1 MLKNLIKLNHE
12 YEADAKVIDSNID
25 VLSYQ
30 RLLIA
35 KAVGHR
41 TLHIAKQ
48 FCHEQKDFRRRVLT
62 MNQNDSPKGIK
73 WIALTIL
80 PMLALAVY
88 RRYSA
93 VVSGHTRYN
102 LE

>member
-1 MLKNLIKLNHE
+1 MKKAHTFKKHWIDVAIADFFCIFMWYNPFAWMLKNLIKLNHE

-41 TLHIAKQ
+41 TLHIANNFAMSKRI
-48 FCHEQKDFRRRVLT
+48 FVGE
-62 MNQNDSPKGIK
+62 S
-73 WIALTIL
+73 
-80 PMLALAVY
+80 
-88 RRYSA
+88 
-93 VVSGHTRYN
+93 
-102 LE
+102 